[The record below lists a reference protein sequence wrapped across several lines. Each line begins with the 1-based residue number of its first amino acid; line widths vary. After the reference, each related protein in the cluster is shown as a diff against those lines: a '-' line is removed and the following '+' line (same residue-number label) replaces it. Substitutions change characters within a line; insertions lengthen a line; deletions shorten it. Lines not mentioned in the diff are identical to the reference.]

1 MPGRQA
7 PAGLAGTTEPE
18 PSLNC
23 LQAWITTLGGDAEEL
38 CKPLRLLQ
46 DLRSTGS
53 SHMKGSKYDG
63 VIASA
68 GWESTAPDK
77 QFQQLVDDVTHALQ
91 GLARMASAPSCES
104 A

>member
-1 MPGRQA
+1 
-7 PAGLAGTTEPE
+7 
-18 PSLNC
+18 
-23 LQAWITTLGGDAEEL
+23 
-38 CKPLRLLQ
+38 
-46 DLRSTGS
+46 
-53 SHMKGSKYDG
+53 MKGSKYDG